1 MPAILTDANVYYLL
15 GSIFFALG
23 TIINMVAR

>member
-1 MPAILTDANVYYLL
+1 MLDANVYYLL

-23 TIINMVAR
+23 TIINMVKP